1 MHTYHNLLER
11 PVGEQEKPKAE
22 KIAKVVVAPGSAK
35 ANWRDEFMTAEQKQK
50 ELESLRLEL
59 TAQEE
64 QYNQQQ
70 GRVAELE
77 AQLAMTRRQLSQ
89 FGPENIRLLAE
100 REVLVEREKGLAH
113 VLTQKEVEIQR
124 DRAELHAQFAEREA
138 SLRREMENQ
147 QAALREREATF
158 RAQSHELTARTVAL
172 ENEHAILKRE
182 LEQRVVEHEK
192 AIAALVRQK
201 EQFEADFQAKMESK
215 AAEYVDTALGA
226 LKASEERFDAIGS
239 KWALGGLLG
248 VLIGLVLAYFL
259 TTEATGRIVSNKDI
273 SWSLILFFGA
283 KGAILLGL
291 VVAMVR
297 LCMRLARNY
306 MQESLKSAER
316 RHAINY
322 GKFYLS
328 VYGAG
333 TDGEKLKDVFA
344 HWNIAGSSAF
354 AEKDD
359 PLPQPSISEIGEL
372 AKALVGL
379 KKSGKETDKD

>member
-1 MHTYHNLLER
+1 VEENGKTS
-11 PVGEQEKPKAE
+11 AD
-22 KIAKVVVAPGSAK
+22 KIAENGTAVPTDAVRAD
-35 ANWRDEFMTAEQKQK
+35 WRAVFAASERAEHEALKLKLFQ
-50 ELESLRLEL
+50 R
-59 TAQEE
+59 EE
-64 QYNQQQ
+64 QYHQQQ
-70 GRVAELE
+70 LRLSELE
-77 AQLAMTRRQLSQ
+77 TKHEMMRKRL
-89 FGPENIRLLAE
+89 GEVEPEYMHLLAE
-100 REVLVEREKGLAH
+100 RNVQAEHEKELIHA
-113 VLTQKEVEIQR
+113 LSQKEVEIQR

-147 QAALREREATF
+147 QAALKEREATF
-158 RAQSHELTARTVAL
+158 RVQSGALKARTVTL
-172 ENEHAILKRE
+172 ENEHTALKRE
-182 LEQRVVEHEK
+182 LEQRVIEHEK

-201 EQFEADFQAKMESK
+201 EQFEADFQARMESK
-215 AAEYVDTALGA
+215 ATEYVDTALGS
-226 LKASEERFDAIGS
+226 LKASEERFDGIGS
-239 KWALGGLLG
+239 KWAFGGLLG
-248 VLIGLVLAYFL
+248 VLTGLVLAYFL
-259 TTEATGRIVSNKDI
+259 GTEATEKIVTNKDI

-306 MQESLKSAER
+306 LQESLKNAER

-344 HWNIAGSSAF
+344 HWNISGTSAF

-359 PLPQPSISEIGEL
+359 SLPQPSISEIGEL
-372 AKALVGL
+372 ANWRIGESIGRVE
-379 KKSGKETDKD
+379 KKGKEDDKD